1 VEKAVFGNS
10 AFITK
15 LINCVR
21 KQLPISYYC
30 KKCGK
35 THSHKQYSQSLFCT
49 ECGTFL
55 TRGSKPSNFRPPQIS
70 NPPRPKP
77 VNSPK
82 EVMPTVQTQQTPI
95 AHTQE
100 IPAQN
105 ACYGKLEKPL
115 PENITAYLQENKI
128 KFYSHQAEAI
138 NKARQG
144 KNVIIAT
151 QTASGKTL
159 AFNIPVFD
167 ALANDKKA
175 TALYIYPSKALTN
188 DQLKV
193 LQEIETGTGIKADS
207 NVYDGDTPKEQRQ
220 FIRENSRII
229 LTNPYGLH
237 LYLPWHK
244 LWRSF
249 FQNLKYIILDEAH
262 VYRGVFGSNVAML
275 LRRLLRICSFYH
287 ADPQI
292 ILSSATI
299 ANPQEHA
306 KKLTGKDFEIVAN
319 EGSPRGKKSFIFWNP
334 PFINPQKTI
343 RHSTHQETKD
353 LLTVSV
359 MKNLQTLCFTTS
371 RQMAELITRWTKEDL
386 KRRNPKL
393 HGSVTAYRA
402 GYLPQERRDIE
413 NRLKNKDLIGLVST
427 NALELGID
435 IGSLDAVII
444 SGYPGTVISTWQ
456 QAGRA
461 GRSKNDSTVTL
472 VAFQN
477 PLDQYFMKHPK
488 EFFDRPHE
496 QAIIDLH
503 NRQITSGHIMCAA
516 EELPLTDADQK
527 FFPELFE
534 ESIKALSEKNL
545 LKKTPQGWTYTGQE
559 RAARVVN
566 LESLSGKTVKVLCNG
581 RILETLPLNKAI
593 EEAHVGAILLHQG
606 ETYRSE
612 ELDLENLTVKVRQES
627 TNYHTET
634 QKTVEVAVKN
644 TLEEKQKT
652 LKTALGELTIT
663 ESYPSYVVKSSDVVI
678 KKHTL
683 DLPPS
688 SFQTVGLWFT
698 VPEQI
703 REEIKEQ
710 GLSFDGGLH
719 ALEHAIIA
727 MAPMFAMCDRW
738 DIGGLS
744 TAVHADTGKA
754 TIFVYDGFEGGIGIS
769 ENLYQN
775 IKPLLEKTLQLIET
789 CECKEGCPSCIYS
802 PKCGNGN
809 EPLDK
814 KAAHII
820 LQRLIR

>member
-1 VEKAVFGNS
+1 
-10 AFITK
+10 
-15 LINCVR
+15 
-21 KQLPISYYC
+21 LPASYYC

-35 THSHKQYSQSLFCT
+35 THSHQEYAQSLFCK

-55 TRGSKPSNFRPPQIS
+55 TRGSKPNNFRPASVNNPAQI
-70 NPPRPKP
+70 KP

-82 EVMPTVQTQQTPI
+82 KEISPQKVQTSV
-95 AHTQE
+95 AHIQE
-100 IPAQN
+100 IPTQD
-105 ACYGKLEKPL
+105 ACFGELEKPL
-115 PENITAYLQENKI
+115 PENISSYLQNKKI
-128 KFYSHQAEAI
+128 RFYSHQAEAI

-144 KNVIIAT
+144 KNVIIT
-151 QTASGKTL
+151 THTASGKTL

-167 ALANDKKA
+167 ALANNRKA

-193 LQEIETGTGIKADS
+193 LQEIEKGTGIKAAS
-207 NVYDGDTPKEQRQ
+207 NVYDGDTPKEQRV

-249 FQNLKYIILDEAH
+249 FQNLNYIILDEAH

-275 LRRLLRICSFYH
+275 LRRLLRICNFYH

-306 KKLTGKDFEIVAN
+306 KKLTGKDFEIVSKD
-319 EGSPRGKKSFIFWNP
+319 GSPRGKKSFVFWNP
-334 PFINPQKTI
+334 PFINPDKTI
-343 RHSTHQETKD
+343 RRSTHQETKD

-393 HGSVTAYRA
+393 YGSVTAYRA
-402 GYLPQERRDIE
+402 GYLAQERRDIE

-461 GRSKNDSTVTL
+461 GRSKSDSTVTL

-477 PLDQYFMKHPK
+477 PLDQYFMKHPQD
-488 EFFDRPHE
+488 FFDRPHE
-496 QAIIDLH
+496 QAIINLH

-516 EELPLTDADQK
+516 DELPLTDSDQE
-527 FFPELFE
+527 FFPELFK
-534 ESIKALSEKNL
+534 ESVEGLEQKGL
-545 LKKTPQGWTYTGQE
+545 LKKTSQGWIYIGKE
-559 RAARVVN
+559 RATRVVN
-566 LESLSGKTVKVLCNG
+566 LESISGKTVTVLCNG
-581 RILETLPLNKAI
+581 CVLETLPLNKAY
-593 EEAHVGAILLHQG
+593 EETHAGAILLHQG

-612 ELDLENLTVKVRQES
+612 ELDLNNFTAKVRQES
-627 TNYHTET
+627 TNYYTET
-634 QKTVEVAVKN
+634 QKTVEVAVK
-644 TLEEKQKT
+644 KT
-652 LKTALGELTIT
+652 LIEPQKGLETALGELTIT
-663 ESYPSYVVKSSDVVI
+663 ENYPSYVVKSSDVVI

-683 DLPPS
+683 DLPFS
-688 SFQTVGLWFT
+688 SFSTVGMWFI

-703 REEIKEQ
+703 REEIEEK

-727 MAPMFAMCDRW
+727 MSPMFAMCDRW
-738 DIGGLS
+738 DIGGMS
-744 TAVHADTGKA
+744 TATHVDTGKP
-754 TIFVYDGFEGGIGIS
+754 TIFIYDGFEGGIGIS
-769 ENLYQN
+769 ENLYSN

-820 LQRLIR
+820 LQRLIK

>member
-1 VEKAVFGNS
+1 MPS
-10 AFITK
+10 
-15 LINCVR
+15 
-21 KQLPISYYC
+21 SYYC

-35 THSHKQYSQSLFCT
+35 THTYREYAQSLFCK

-55 TRGSKPSNFRPPQIS
+55 TQGNKPSNFMPPSQIKKPS
-70 NPPRPKP
+70 QPKP
-77 VNSPK
+77 ANLPQREALPPK
-82 EVMPTVQTQQTPI
+82 AQTQQTPI
-95 AHTQE
+95 AHIQE
-100 IPAQN
+100 IPAQD
-105 ACYGKLEKPL
+105 ACYGELEKPL
-115 PENITAYLQENKI
+115 PENISAYLQSKGI

-144 KNVIIAT
+144 KNVIIGT

-167 ALANDKKA
+167 ALANDEKA
-175 TALYIYPSKALTN
+175 TALYLYPSKALTN

-193 LQEIETGTGIKADS
+193 LQEIEAGTGIKADS
-207 NVYDGDTPKEQRQ
+207 NVYDGDTPKEQRS

-237 LYLPWHK
+237 LYLPWHN
-244 LWRSF
+244 LWRRF
-249 FQNLKYIILDEAH
+249 FQNLKYIVLDEAH

-306 KKLTGKDFEIVAN
+306 KKLTGKDFEIVSN
-319 EGSPRGKKSFIFWNP
+319 DGSPRGKKSFIFWNP

-343 RHSTHQETKD
+343 RYSTHQETKG
-353 LLTVSV
+353 LLTASV

-393 HGSVTAYRA
+393 YSAVTAYRA

-413 NRLKNKDLIGLVST
+413 NRLKNKSLIGLVST

-461 GRSKNDSTVTL
+461 GRSRNDSTVTL

-488 EFFDRPHE
+488 DFFDRPHE

-516 EELPLTDADQK
+516 EELPLTDEDQK
-527 FFPELFE
+527 FFPEVYK
-534 ESIKALSEKNL
+534 ESIQILAEKNL
-545 LKKTPQGWTYTGQE
+545 LKKTPQGWTYSGQE
-559 RAARVVN
+559 RATRLVN
-566 LESLSGKTVKVLCNG
+566 LDSISGKTVTVLCSG
-581 RILETLPLNKAI
+581 RILETLPLNKAY
-593 EEAHVGAILLHQG
+593 EETHPGAILLHQG

-612 ELDLENLTVKVRQES
+612 ELNLTNCTATVRKEN
-627 TNYHTET
+627 TNYYTET
-634 QKTVEVAVKN
+634 QKTVEVAIKN
-644 TLEEKQKT
+644 TLAQKHQG

-663 ESYPSYVVKSSDVVI
+663 ESYPSYVVKSNDVVI

-683 DLPPS
+683 DLPSS

-698 VPEQI
+698 VPQQI
-703 REEIKEQ
+703 REEIEAA
-710 GLSFDGGLH
+710 GLDFDGGLH

-744 TAVHADTGKA
+744 TADHADTA
-754 TIFVYDGFEGGIGIS
+754 EPTVFVYDGFEGGIGIS
-769 ENLYQN
+769 ENLYSN
-775 IKPLLEKTLQLIET
+775 IKPLLEKTLELIGT

-820 LQRLIR
+820 LQRLIK

>member
-1 VEKAVFGNS
+1 MP
-10 AFITK
+10 T
-15 LINCVR
+15 
-21 KQLPISYYC
+21 SYYC

-35 THSHKQYSQSLFCT
+35 THSHKEYAQSLFCK

-55 TRGSKPSNFRPPQIS
+55 TRGSKPYNFRLTPINKPSQS
-70 NPPRPKP
+70 KP
-77 VNSPK
+77 VTAQK
-82 EVMPTVQTQQTPI
+82 ETSTQKAQPQQTSI
-95 AHTQE
+95 VHTQE
-100 IPAQN
+100 ISAQN
-105 ACYGKLEKPL
+105 ACYGELDEAL
-115 PENITAYLQENKI
+115 PDNISTFLQNKDI

-167 ALANDKKA
+167 ALSNDEKA

-193 LQEIETGTGIKADS
+193 LQEIEMYTGIKADS
-207 NVYDGDTPKEQRQ
+207 NVYDGDTPKEQRA

-229 LTNPYGLH
+229 LSNPYGLH
-237 LYLPWHK
+237 LYLPWHR
-244 LWRSF
+244 LWRRF

-275 LRRLLRICSFYH
+275 LRRLLRICNFYH

-306 KKLTGKDFEIVAN
+306 KKLTGKEFEIILN
-319 EGSPRGKKSFIFWNP
+319 DGSPRGKKQFIFWNP
-334 PFINPQKTI
+334 PFMNPQKTI
-343 RHSTHQETKD
+343 RRSTHQETKD

-371 RQMAELITRWTKEDL
+371 RQMAELITKWTKEDL

-393 HGSVTAYRA
+393 CSSVTAYRA

-413 NRLKNKDLIGLVST
+413 NRLKTKSLIGLVST

-435 IGSLDAVII
+435 IGSLDTVII
-444 SGYPGTVISTWQ
+444 SGYPGSVISTWQ

-461 GRSKNDSTVTL
+461 GRSKKDSTVTL

-488 EFFDRPHE
+488 DFFDRPHE

-516 EELPLTDADQK
+516 EELPIIDSDQK
-527 FFPELFE
+527 YFPELFK
-534 ESIKALSEKNL
+534 ESIQALAENNL
-545 LKKTPQGWTYTGQE
+545 LKKTAQGWIYAGLE
-559 RAARVVN
+559 RATTAVN
-566 LESLSGKTVKVLCNG
+566 LESISGKTVNVLCNG
-581 RILETLPLNKAI
+581 HILETLPLNKAY
-593 EEAHVGAILLHQG
+593 EETHAGAILLHQG

-612 ELDLENLTVKVRQES
+612 ELNLDNFTATVRKEN

-634 QKTVEVAVKN
+634 QKTVQVAIKG
-644 TLEEKQKT
+644 TLQETQKD
-652 LKTALGELTIT
+652 LKTALGALTIT
-663 ESYPSYVVKSSDVVI
+663 ENYPSYVVKANDVVI

-683 DLPPS
+683 DLPSS
-688 SFQTVGLWFT
+688 SFSTVGLWFT
-698 VPEQI
+698 VPEMVRDEI
-703 REEIKEQ
+703 EEA
-710 GLSFDGGLH
+710 GLNFDGGLH

-744 TAVHADTGKA
+744 TAIHTDTGKP

-769 ENLYQN
+769 ENLYSN
-775 IKPLLEKTLQLIET
+775 IKPLLEKTLELIQT

-814 KAAHII
+814 KAAYYI
-820 LQRLIR
+820 LRRLI